1 MGKATDKY
9 NQKTYSQIAVR
20 LEKELVEQFKAKCQ
34 AENQSQADVIR
45 QAIIKYL
52 NERS

>member
-9 NQKTYSQIAVR
+9 NQKAYSQIAVR
-20 LEKELVEQFKAKCQ
+20 LEKELVEQFKAKCL

-45 QAIIKYL
+45 WAIIEYL
-52 NERS
+52 SK